1 MVNIISRLFNN
12 ENTSPIQL
20 NNDNSS
26 NGGVEDINNYGENES
41 NGIGN
46 IFKNLK
52 SLINL
57 NALSLERDVEDTNIN
72 ININNEES
80 ILKLSYFE
88 RISLFIVCILGCYA
102 CYSICFIFFPI
113 LSLKPKKFSL
123 IWSIGSILFLIAFA
137 ILNGPEKFLRHAISV
152 ERLPFTV
159 SFVGSIAMTLIFSL
173 VWKHSLLVIVSCI
186 IQAICSLYYTMSY
199 FPYGRQGLRL
209 TTGVAR
215 NQVENWLS
223 V

>member
-26 NGGVEDINNYGENES
+26 NGGVEDINNYDENES

-88 RISLFIVCILGCYA
+88 RISLFIV
-102 CYSICFIFFPI
+102 
-113 LSLKPKKFSL
+113 
-123 IWSIGSILFLIAFA
+123 
-137 ILNGPEKFLRHAISV
+137 
-152 ERLPFTV
+152 
-159 SFVGSIAMTLIFSL
+159 
-173 VWKHSLLVIVSCI
+173 
-186 IQAICSLYYTMSY
+186 
-199 FPYGRQGLRL
+199 
-209 TTGVAR
+209 
-215 NQVENWLS
+215 ENWLS